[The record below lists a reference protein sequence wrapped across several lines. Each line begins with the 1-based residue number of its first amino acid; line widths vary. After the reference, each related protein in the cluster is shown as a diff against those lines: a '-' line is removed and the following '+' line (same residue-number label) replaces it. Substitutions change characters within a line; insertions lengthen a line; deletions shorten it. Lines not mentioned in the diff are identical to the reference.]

1 LKFVFG
7 GRQDHYTKKTKKEN
21 IMKKILCI
29 GLAGIVV
36 GAASADVLVSWDGS
50 GSLTPVN
57 GTLNVSGQL
66 FGAADIERGSNDGFF
81 GPDSSG
87 AGGVFGSST
96 ADTVGYKINGGGG
109 RIAVRIANNSGN
121 DLELSSFLFDY
132 LSIWLTGPQTVLL
145 RYDYGAL
152 DDANGTLL
160 ATLAAPG
167 ESGVPAALDYPD
179 FAVDLQSALTDYTL
193 ADGQVA
199 VFGIE
204 GADASSGTV
213 NGIVDNIAFTG
224 TVIPEPATLGLVS
237 MVAGGLLFVR
247 RRFCM

>member
-1 LKFVFG
+1 
-7 GRQDHYTKKTKKEN
+7 
-21 IMKKILCI
+21 MKKILCI
-29 GLAGIVV
+29 GLVGLMAGTV
-36 GAASADVLVSWDGS
+36 SADMLIGWDGT
-50 GSLTPVN
+50 GSDTPVN
-57 GTLNVSGQL
+57 GTLGVSGT
-66 FGAADIERGSNDGFF
+66 FFSPSTDTSRGSNDGWY
-81 GPDSSG
+81 GPDSVAG
-87 AGGVFGSST
+87 GGVFGSST

>member
-1 LKFVFG
+1 
-7 GRQDHYTKKTKKEN
+7 
-21 IMKKILCI
+21 MKKILCI
-29 GLAGIVV
+29 GLVGLMA
-36 GAASADVLVSWDGS
+36 GAASADVLVSWDGT
-50 GSLTPVN
+50 GSDTPVN
-57 GTLNVSGQL
+57 GTLGVSGTFFSQST
-66 FGAADIERGSNDGFF
+66 DTSRGSNDGWF

-96 ADTVGYKINGGGG
+96 ADTVGYKITGGT
-109 RIAVRIANNSGN
+109 RIAVKITNNSGN

-132 LSIWLTGPQTVLL
+132 LSIWDTGPQTVLL

-152 DDANGTLL
+152 DDADGTLL

-167 ESGVPAALDYPD
+167 ESGGTKVMDYLD

-193 ADGQVA
+193 ADGQAA

-204 GADASSGTV
+204 GADASNTGV

-224 TVIPEPATLGLVS
+224 TVIPEPATLGLLCMVS
-237 MVAGGLLFVR
+237 GGLLFVR
-247 RRFCM
+247 RRLCM